1 VIRLSVARSTALSA
15 IALTAV
21 IFVAGCS
28 SSSAGSS
35 GSGSGSGTTQ
45 NTDFRKCLQQHGIT
59 PPSGGTSG
67 GGSGAPRPR
76 PTGSASAS
84 FRQAIQAC
92 GGSFHGGRF
101 GGGSGS
107 AG

>member
-1 VIRLSVARSTALSA
+1 MIRLSRARSTMLGA

-28 SSSAGSS
+28 SSSAGS
-35 GSGSGSGTTQ
+35 GGSGSGTTQ
-45 NTDFRKCLQQHGIT
+45 NTAFRKCLEQHGIT
-59 PPSGGTSG
+59 PPSGGGFG
-67 GGSGAPRPR
+67 GGSGAPHPR

-92 GGSFHGGRF
+92 GGPGGGHF

>member
-1 VIRLSVARSTALSA
+1 VIRLSRARSTALSA
-15 IALTAV
+15 TALAAV

-35 GSGSGSGTTQ
+35 GSGSGTTQ
-45 NTDFRKCLQQHGIT
+45 NTAFRKCLQQHGVT
-59 PPSGGTSG
+59 PPAGGAFG
-67 GGSGAPRPR
+67 GGSGAPHPR

-92 GGSFHGGRF
+92 GGSFRGGRS
-101 GGGSGS
+101 GGGPGS